1 MQPLSRERGLARSDA
16 EPRPGTAARPAA
28 ARAPGSVHLWEI
40 ETGDGPVLATALH
53 AGHGV
58 RAEAARR
65 LALGEDVR
73 LREEDPSTE
82 RFTRLSPGGPGGP
95 GAATR
100 VVVRV
105 SRFEVDLNR
114 ARNEAVYASPEA
126 AWGLDVWGDD
136 GPPPELLEAAPRRHD
151 AFYDGMRRLLRALAE
166 RWGRVLVLDLHSYNH
181 RRGGPA
187 APPEDPFAAPEINV
201 GTGWIDRRRWAPVVE
216 RFLSELATRPF
227 LGRRLDVR
235 ENVKF
240 RGGFFPRWVAETF
253 PETVCPLA
261 VEVKKIYMDEWT
273 GETYLGVVEGVR
285 RALVGSLPGTLEAL
299 RREIR
304 RGI

>member
-1 MQPLSRERGLARSDA
+1 MQPWSRERGLAEA
-16 EPRPGTAARPAA
+16 EAGPGTARP
-28 ARAPGSVHLWEI
+28 PGSVHLWEI
-40 ETGDGPVLATALH
+40 EAGHGPVVATALH
-53 AGHGV
+53 AGHRV
-58 RAEAARR
+58 RPAAFPR

-82 RFTRLSPGGPGGP
+82 RFTELSPGGPSGP

-114 ARNEAVYASPEA
+114 AREEAVYATPEA
-126 AWGLDVWGDD
+126 AWGLDVWGEE
-136 GPPPELLEAAPRRHD
+136 GPPPELLDAALRQHD
-151 AFYDGMRRLLRALAE
+151 AFYAGLRRLLRAMVA

-187 APPEDPFAAPEINV
+187 APPEDPFTAPEVNV

-216 RFLSELATRPF
+216 RFLAELAARPF

-261 VEVKKIYMDEWT
+261 VEVKKTYMDEWT
-273 GETYLGVVEGVR
+273 GETWPAVVEGVR
-285 RALVGSLPGTLEAL
+285 RALEGALPGTLEAL
-299 RREIR
+299 RQDI
-304 RGI
+304 GGGT

>member
-1 MQPLSRERGLARSDA
+1 MQPLWYERGPLRA
-16 EPRPGTAARPAA
+16 EAGLRVLGAAARPV
-28 ARAPGSVHLWEI
+28 GSVHLWEI

-53 AGHGV
+53 AGHRV
-58 RAEAARR
+58 RPETARR
-65 LALGEDVR
+65 QALSEDVR

-82 RFTRLSPGGPGGP
+82 RFTALFPEGPSGPGT
-95 GAATR
+95 TR

-114 ARNEAVYASPEA
+114 PREEAVYAGPES
-126 AWGLDVWGDD
+126 AWGLDVWGD
-136 GPPPELLEAAPRRHD
+136 GAPPPELVESALRQHD
-151 AFYDGMRRLLRALAE
+151 AFYAGMRRLLRAMTE

-187 APPEDPFAAPEINV
+187 APPEDPFTAPEINV

-216 RFLSELATRPF
+216 AFLAELAARPF

-253 PETVCPLA
+253 PETACPLA
-261 VEVKKIYMDEWT
+261 VEVKKTYMDEWT
-273 GETYLGVVEGVR
+273 GETWLAVVEGVR
-285 RALVGSLPGTLEAL
+285 RALEGALPRTLQEL
-299 RREIR
+299 RREA
-304 RGI
+304 